1 MAENTTRL
9 ILTDDP
15 SKNVTELKNEIRKQ
29 VVNWYFVGAV
39 QARGVNRNDE
49 VIVRHGADQ
58 QAEGLN
64 PKRKF

>member
-29 VVNWYFVGAV
+29 AGKPHQKQLKEITIFVIM
-39 QARGVNRNDE
+39 
-49 VIVRHGADQ
+49 IVPS
-58 QAEGLN
+58 N
-64 PKRKF
+64 VTI